1 MKALLIT
8 YHFPPMLGCCSL
20 RTGAVARALAAEGWE
35 CHILTAAIPPDHPVY
50 TVDTQP
56 QTSAP
61 PWHLYPISE
70 GRLGRLIQRVRQGRF
85 RPKPFSPAVAERAA
99 FRQLSRAANLL
110 RAMAFPDSK

>member
-35 CHILTAAIPPDHPVY
+35 CHILTAAIPPDHAVY
-50 TVDTQP
+50 TVDDEP
-56 QTSAP
+56 QTSVP

-70 GRLGRLIQRVRQGRF
+70 GRLGRLIQRVRQAGFVRNLFPPESPNVGRHSSQGQ
-85 RPKPFSPAVAERAA
+85 PIC
-99 FRQLSRAANLL
+99 
-110 RAMAFPDSK
+110 